1 MFAGQARCAFEWD
14 RAEWLI
20 NRCRTAGCRMQG
32 EAVVPNQF
40 DGGVNGIDETESF
53 FRRPRQ
59 PIKIGRSSEN
69 LKTSFTRFAAP
80 KQSFDRRQLGKPP
93 SLGKAK

>member
-1 MFAGQARCAFEWD
+1 
-14 RAEWLI
+14 
-20 NRCRTAGCRMQG
+20 MQG

-40 DGGVNGIDETESF
+40 DGGVNGSAEVESF

-59 PIKIGRSSEN
+59 PIKIDRSSEN

-80 KQSFDRRQLGKPP
+80 KQSFDRRQLGKTAPFGQ
-93 SLGKAK
+93 SEISRSAG

>member
-1 MFAGQARCAFEWD
+1 
-14 RAEWLI
+14 
-20 NRCRTAGCRMQG
+20 MQG

-40 DGGVNGIDETESF
+40 DGGVNGSAEAESL

-59 PIKIGRSSEN
+59 PINTNRSSEN
-69 LKTSFTRFAAP
+69 LKTSFTCFAAP

>member
-1 MFAGQARCAFEWD
+1 
-14 RAEWLI
+14 
-20 NRCRTAGCRMQG
+20 MQG
-32 EAVVPNQF
+32 EAVVLNQF

-59 PIKIGRSSEN
+59 PIKIDRSSEN

-80 KQSFDRRQLGKPP
+80 KQSFYRRQLGKPLT
-93 SLGKAK
+93 LGKAK